1 MEHAV
6 SEGDRLSHSSPY
18 PHCDLKIHATSN
30 FFDINGCA
38 NIGIAGAAK
47 NTGRPNRISDLG
59 VQTNLYTMPERM
71 NPHNNGLRRSPHLRE
86 QREKD
91 KETSQKRKAHVSFGT
106 VAAAKLGLGLFLLIT
121 LATNVVVPR
130 QQTEKDTTFTQQ
142 VMNRF
147 HEVNE
152 LYDGTLNEVHYLLY
166 ATDISSNDSFTFRN
180 AMK

>member
-1 MEHAV
+1 
-6 SEGDRLSHSSPY
+6 
-18 PHCDLKIHATSN
+18 
-30 FFDINGCA
+30 
-38 NIGIAGAAK
+38 
-47 NTGRPNRISDLG
+47 
-59 VQTNLYTMPERM
+59 M
-71 NPHNNGLRRSPHLRE
+71 NPHENGLRWSPRLRE

-106 VAAAKLGLGLFLLIT
+106 AAAIKLGFGMFSLIA
-121 LATNVVVPR
+121 LAANVVVP
-130 QQTEKDTTFTQQ
+130 QHQTKKNATFTQQ

-152 LYDGTLNEVHYLLY
+152 LYDGTLNEVHHLLY